1 MAYDPSLF
9 EARRR
14 GYEQSYG
21 SNAAMNAYSRFLAEQ
36 GGVKQRESLTRSYDK
51 MLPQLMGSY
60 GRRNI
65 AGPKVSSGIQRA
77 GLGEFAMNKMRDFS
91 SLTESL
97 AQQNRQYDLQS
108 SQLQAALQ
116 QNLADLEADK
126 ARQIAMDAQAILQQR
141 AGGY

>member
-14 GYEQSYG
+14 GYQQSYG
-21 SNAAMNAYSRFLAEQ
+21 ANSAMNAYSRFLAEQ
-36 GGVKQRESLTRSYDK
+36 GGAKQRESLTRSYNK
-51 MLPQLMGSY
+51 ALPQLMGSY
-60 GRRNI
+60 GRRGI
-65 AGPKVSSGIQRA
+65 AGPRVSSGIQRS